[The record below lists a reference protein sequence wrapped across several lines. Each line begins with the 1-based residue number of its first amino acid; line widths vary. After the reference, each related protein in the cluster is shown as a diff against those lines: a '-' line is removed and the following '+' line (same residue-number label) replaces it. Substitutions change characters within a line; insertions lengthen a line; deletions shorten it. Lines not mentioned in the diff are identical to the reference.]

1 MDKVKKFLEECR
13 NNPKAD
19 ELFKGGKPKSEAEMF
34 SQWAGLAKD
43 MGYDV
48 TADDLSA
55 YYEKALKE
63 RAERT
68 AAVTEKIIVES
79 DAVLTAVAGGEGGS
93 LGKDD
98 CGGMFDVCKAGFMLM
113 ERESVE

>member
-1 MDKVKKFLEECR
+1 MDKVRKFLEECR

-43 MGYDV
+43 IGHDV

-63 RAERT
+63 RAEKT
-68 AAVTEKIIVES
+68 AAVTEKIMAES
-79 DAVLTAVAGGEGGS
+79 DAALEAVAGGEGGR

-98 CGGMFDVCKAGFMLM
+98 CGGMFDVCRAGFMLV
-113 ERESVE
+113 ERETP